1 MRGMRIDGSGTGA
14 WHRDR
19 EQSTFGSRTWREHH
33 GASSGAQRARHDSAA
48 RDRARHELR
57 DMEQALEDEAFA
69 RWDADVVR
77 LAEEHAEET
86 SRPAPRWN
94 RRALDALTVRVVPV
108 VPLPEVSVAT
118 LLSHGFRWSDRRGGM
133 FWAPRT
139 PSACAV
145 AQSVCEPPVMHVT
158 E

>member
-19 EQSTFGSRTWREHH
+19 EQSTFGSKAWREHY
-33 GASSGAQRARHDSAA
+33 GVSGGAQRARHDSAA

-57 DMEQALEDEAFA
+57 DMEQAMEDESFA
-69 RWDADVVR
+69 AWDAAVVR
-77 LAEEHAEET
+77 LAQEHAEEAG
-86 SRPAPRWN
+86 RPAPRWN
-94 RRALDALTVRVVPV
+94 RRADDALTVRVVPV
-108 VPLPEVSVAT
+108 EPLPEVSVAT

-145 AQSVCEPPVMHVT
+145 ARRICEPPVIHVT